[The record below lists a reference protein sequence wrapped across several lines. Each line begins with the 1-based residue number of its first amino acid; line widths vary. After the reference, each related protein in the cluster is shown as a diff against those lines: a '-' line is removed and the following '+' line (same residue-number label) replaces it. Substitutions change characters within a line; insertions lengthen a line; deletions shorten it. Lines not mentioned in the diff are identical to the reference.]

1 MGTSTTTFEAERPAI
16 APRYVHHLRGTCERL
31 LEAFRELES
40 PQTDAAKIHRDTESL
55 VEDLQSLGDDLE
67 TRIGLCQELA
77 RALSSDSSLLD
88 VDGEDVEAEDADS
101 SGEQSVAWHAS
112 ELRQALLDSRH
123 VAQDTNEIVEA
134 VYKIA
139 PLRSELGALES
150 DVVRESVGKALMGC
164 GVRVERVY
172 DHRKRLDEALRE
184 LEEVEIEGE
193 VDLSPLSADEPEPNA
208 ETPSEEPEPVESSEP
223 EEDDPD
229 AMLQTIVI
237 PRADPNGMQT
247 LEDAQ
252 KAIAAQAAKYAAAN
266 PRPAR
271 KEPLSTK
278 DFERVRGAITQWARL
293 KTFVPSDIGFQIE
306 VVDWDDE
313 HASRVTIEVGSS
325 ARTAT
330 GAVPKLEELDYRGE
344 LPRSLLRGVRGKR
357 ELEKL
362 FTQESCEDLPHGPRE
377 AVLAEATQRFDSAF
391 LNSSIWPFLS
401 EGEDASSAPN
411 ANYRMRVEAIP
422 VRRVG
427 FRFQADSGKRAGT
440 RFEAWIYGEESS
452 VWVRNLPR
460 LWTIKAAAWFTSF
473 ATVSAGIG
481 YGLAK
486 LLVGY

>member
-1 MGTSTTTFEAERPAI
+1 
-16 APRYVHHLRGTCERL
+16 
-31 LEAFRELES
+31 
-40 PQTDAAKIHRDTESL
+40 
-55 VEDLQSLGDDLE
+55 
-67 TRIGLCQELA
+67 
-77 RALSSDSSLLD
+77 
-88 VDGEDVEAEDADS
+88 
-101 SGEQSVAWHAS
+101 
-112 ELRQALLDSRH
+112 
-123 VAQDTNEIVEA
+123 
-134 VYKIA
+134 
-139 PLRSELGALES
+139 
-150 DVVRESVGKALMGC
+150 MGC

-401 EGEDASSAPN
+401 EGEDASSDPN